1 MLGITTTNAR
11 VGGFR
16 GKGIDADAA
25 AFIAPAGITDAT
37 QKAAIN
43 TLVVDLKS
51 ATLWDKF
58 VALYPFVGGTA
69 TTHKFNLKNPLDT
82 DGAFRINWVGG
93 VTHNANGVTGNGVN
107 GYGNLFI
114 KPSVNLLLNDLGFS
128 YLCSNTGIDGG
139 TMFGVQDV
147 STSDRLFHFPAF
159 NAGNTT
165 QTHIN
170 SNLSA
175 STATPRQ
182 GFHTLQRTSA
192 INQNNYRNGSLVAN
206 TATTSLLR
214 PTRDIYILCYNNAGT
229 ASTFNASNIRIFM
242 VHTSLDATQA
252 ANLNTIQNKFQTTL
266 SRNV

>member
-1 MLGITTTNAR
+1 MLGISTSNLR

-16 GKGIDADAA
+16 GKGVDSDAA
-25 AFIAPAGITDAT
+25 AFIAAAGITDAT

-51 ATLWDKF
+51 ASLWDKF

-82 DGAFRINWVGG
+82 DAAFRILWSGG
-93 VTHNANGVTGNGVN
+93 ITHNANGVTGNATN
-107 GYGNLFI
+107 AYGNLFI
-114 KPSVNLLLNDLGFS
+114 KPSVNLLLNDVGVS
-128 YLCSNTGIDGG
+128 YLCSNSGIDGNV
-139 TMFGVQDV
+139 MFGCATPP
-147 STSDRLFHFPAF
+147 TSDRFFHYPAF
-159 NAGNTT
+159 NGANAT

-170 SNLSA
+170 SPTYA
-175 STATPRQ
+175 GTATIRQ

-192 INQNNYRNGSLVAN
+192 TNQNNYRNGTLLAN
-206 TATTSLLR
+206 VTSVSNSR
-214 PTRDIYILCYNNAGT
+214 CILDFFILGFNNNGT
-229 ASTFNASNIRIFM
+229 ASGYNSSNIRIFM